1 MKLMRSLQAVGIEP
15 YVIYSSGRG
24 LKKYRENR
32 KAFLAQAGDDP
43 LWPLGDA
50 YPCLSDRYDVSGVA
64 KGQYFHQDLL
74 VAQQIHAAK
83 PERHVDV
90 GSRVDGFVAHVA
102 AFMPIEV
109 VDIRPLTTTAEN
121 ITFTQRDLM
130 IADPEFDDY
139 TDSLSC
145 LHTLE
150 HFGLGR
156 YGDPVDYDGYRK
168 GFDNLARMVRP
179 GGTFYLSVPISRRQR
194 IEFDAHR
201 LFEVPHVVE
210 LVEDQF
216 DIKTAAIVNDAED
229 VVRDVDVRSAEGHR
243 SFDVEYGCIMLD
255 LRKRHERSATTP
267 S

>member
-1 MKLMRSLQAVGIEP
+1 MKLMRSLQAVGIQP
-15 YVIYSSGRG
+15 YLIYSSGRG

-32 KAFLAQAGDDP
+32 REFLAQAGDDP

-64 KGQYFHQDLL
+64 QGQYFHQDLF
-74 VAQQIHAAK
+74 VAQQVHDAK
-83 PERHVDV
+83 PTRHVDV

-102 AFMPIEV
+102 TFMPIEV
-109 VDIRPLTTTAEN
+109 IDIRPLSTTAAN
-121 ITFTQRDLM
+121 ISFTQRDLM
-130 IADPEFDDY
+130 LSDPAYDGY

-156 YGDPVDYDGYRK
+156 YGDPVDYNGYRR
-168 GFDNLARMVRP
+168 GFENLARMVRP
-179 GGTFYLSVPISRRQR
+179 RGRFYLSVPISRHQR

-210 LVEDQF
+210 LVEGEF
-216 DIKTAAIVNDAED
+216 DIESAAIVNDAED
-229 VVRDVDVRSAEGHR
+229 LVRDVDVRSPEAR
-243 SFDVEYGCIMLD
+243 RTFDVEYGCIMLT
-255 LRKRHERSATTP
+255 LTKRA
-267 S
+267 